1 MDDRGVRTALRHGGG
16 GGGSGGARRRGRLG
30 FALVD
35 AL

>member
-1 MDDRGVRTALRHGGG
+1 MDDRGVRTALRHGG
-16 GGGSGGARRRGRLG
+16 GGARRRGRLG